1 MRNLQK
7 SNSNTTELFLQQ
19 FLAVAI
25 QGSGINNSETQSKI
39 FRWKEKD
46 RKFVLHQLI
55 TTYSAKSLKSFKID
69 GRTYLAVANYMKGLI
84 KFIAINC
91 IKFDKSIDVKKT

>member
-1 MRNLQK
+1 MQK
-7 SNSNTTELFLQQ
+7 

-25 QGSGINNSETQSKI
+25 QGSGINNSETQNKI

-46 RKFVLHQLI
+46 RKFVLQQLI

-69 GRTYLAVANYMKGLI
+69 GRTYLAVANYMKG
-84 KFIAINC
+84 
-91 IKFDKSIDVKKT
+91 

>member
-1 MRNLQK
+1 MQK
-7 SNSNTTELFLQQ
+7 

-25 QGSGINNSETQSKI
+25 QGNGINNSETQSKI

-46 RKFVLHQLI
+46 RKFVLQQLI

-69 GRTYLAVANYMKGLI
+69 GRTYLAVANYMKDYI
-84 KFIAINC
+84 KFISL
-91 IKFDKSIDVKKT
+91 K